1 MDYLSSICRNFT
13 SFLTLQN
20 IPNASQKTN
29 TTADGSRR
37 PYFDHT
43 MLSSL
48 RPHKL
53 KKDQKVL
60 KGGINE
66 NGDLTL
72 LKSETS
78 GAGRKRKIIGKLDK
92 FDPNDDKGNNSDLDG
107 STIIGMDNPSKR
119 LRVPARLDESES
131 LERYYSSSYD
141 SDLEGSTLI
150 EDEQL
155 GRAKDSH
162 LSIDDLSTLDSDTSS
177 GSVDKDSSV
186 SLEDYDQFDSDREA
200 ETGEND
206 TEHRIIK
213 TPSRQPR
220 IKKASQHTC
229 DTEEPYRPSPN
240 VVDKNLSKQI
250 VHRDTQESD
259 LSEDEIYNYKSSTKK
274 EVKRDLDIEFCMEKA
289 RRWAAAVEGP
299 SGNWADAERDMYFRL
314 AMRGFEPVLPHS
326 WRMDFMTLPD
336 SLFTAPND
344 YTAYIS
350 CRNEFRG
357 MRYFNNLVNLGG
369 RVRDR
374 IACHLCPEQVIK
386 HYLCSYLRWAL
397 RDSGMHNRP
406 HFVPPYSIYTL
417 KSSQTTRDAVNI
429 MNLKLI
435 AVAESYQSSWCLT
448 PSIES
453 DDGTDDYFDAESEL
467 RYQDRT
473 FPVIMGFLICG
484 SIVALMTLDSD
495 PRMNPIFNSKT
506 SGRLI
511 SRFDFSEYGQDVWNA
526 LAIAIAVARMRKTI
540 IQCEQEGKGDIMWM
554 IDQIPRLPDK
564 DL

>member
-53 KKDQKVL
+53 RNDQKAL

-66 NGDLTL
+66 NGNLTL

-92 FDPNDDKGNNSDLDG
+92 FDPNDDKGNNSVLDG

-186 SLEDYDQFDSDREA
+186 SLEDYDQLDSDREA
-200 ETGEND
+200 EAGEND
-206 TEHRIIK
+206 TEHQIIK

-220 IKKASQHTC
+220 IKKASRHTC

-350 CRNEFRG
+350 CRNEFR
-357 MRYFNNLVNLGG
+357 
-369 RVRDR
+369 
-374 IACHLCPEQVIK
+374 
-386 HYLCSYLRWAL
+386 
-397 RDSGMHNRP
+397 
-406 HFVPPYSIYTL
+406 
-417 KSSQTTRDAVNI
+417 VNI

-448 PSIES
+448 PNIES
-453 DDGTDDYFDAESEL
+453 DDGADDYFDAESEL

-473 FPVIMGFLICG
+473 FPVITGFLICG
-484 SIVALMTLDSD
+484 TIVALMTLDSD